1 VIAVGEATASTRG
14 LWLDKTAISLSVVCA
29 LHCML
34 LPVALAFLP
43 SLASLPMGDES
54 FHRALVFLVLPLSLI
69 ALTLGCKRHRQWY
82 VFAIGA
88 MGCSVLLITA
98 VLGHD
103 LMGEFFEKVATII
116 GSSLVASSHLVNYR
130 RCRQVDCQ
138 H

>member
-1 VIAVGEATASTRG
+1 
-14 LWLDKTAISLSVVCA
+14 
-29 LHCML
+29 
-34 LPVALAFLP
+34 
-43 SLASLPMGDES
+43 MGDES